1 MLDIPFPV
9 ETVPV
14 DQAESTL
21 QNIID
26 TENGIS
32 PVLLGD
38 RDVFS
43 TEWAEY
49 VDVFENPAAILSEA
63 RALDANRWFAN
74 RRTRRTTRRVDLGAS
89 YPAGAFLTR
98 LVRLPGTAL
107 RLPLRMVKGLARASL
122 PMNID
127 APEDQ
132 LVLSLKAQLSELE
145 AAGEGTEAELAEIRD
160 VIEEIKESGTVEG
173 LFPDPIDYVTP
184 RRGSEMAAGL
194 VATSEPWESATWL
207 QHGAYAICA
216 PKAVFVAHC
225 RWLWIENGARL
236 ITASTDH
243 IGFQMERPISTL
255 IEAAEV
261 MRRFELLGAI
271 EINGDLVGSDGKSLV
286 GAKRLW
292 VWWD

>member
-9 ETVPV
+9 ETVPAH
-14 DQAESTL
+14 QAESAL
-21 QNIID
+21 QAIINAD
-26 TENGIS
+26 TGVS

-49 VDVFENPAAILSEA
+49 VDVFENPAAILAEA
-63 RALDANRWFAN
+63 RALDANQWFAN
-74 RRTRRTTRRVDLGAS
+74 RRTRRSTRTVDLGAS
-89 YPAGAFLTR
+89 YRAQALLTR
-98 LVRLPGTAL
+98 LVQLPSVAL
-107 RLPLRMVKGLARASL
+107 NLPLRMVKGLVRAS
-122 PMNID
+122 D
-127 APEDQ
+127 SEKSEAPEDQ
-132 LVLSLKAQLSELE
+132 LVITLRAQLSDLE
-145 AAGEGTEAELAEIRD
+145 AAGEGTEAELAEIRE
-160 VIEEIKESGTVEG
+160 VIAEIKEGVADG

-184 RRGSEMAAGL
+184 RRGGEMAAGM
-194 VATSEPWESATWL
+194 VAASEPWESAAWL

-243 IGFQMERPISTL
+243 IGFQMERPISSL

-271 EINGDLVGSDGKSLV
+271 EINGDLIGSDGKSLV

-292 VWWD
+292 VWWE

>member
-1 MLDIPFPV
+1 MLDIPFQV
-9 ETVPV
+9 ETVPA
-14 DQAESTL
+14 DQAETAL
-21 QNIID
+21 KALID
-26 TENGIS
+26 AEDGVS
-32 PVLLGD
+32 PILLGD

-49 VDVFENPAAILSEA
+49 VDVFENPATILAEA

-74 RRTRRTTRRVDLGAS
+74 RRTRRETRTVDLGATHR
-89 YPAGAFLTR
+89 AQAWLTR
-98 LVRLPGTAL
+98 MVQLPSAAL
-107 RLPLRMVKGLARASL
+107 NLPLRMVKGLVRTPKSTETE
-122 PMNID
+122 

-132 LVLSLKAQLSELE
+132 LVVNLRSQLAELE
-145 AAGEGTEAELAEIRD
+145 AAGEGTEAELAEIRE
-160 VIEEIKESGTVEG
+160 VIAEIKAGVDGG
-173 LFPDPIDYVTP
+173 LFPDPVDYVTP
-184 RRGSEMAAGL
+184 RRGGDMAAGL
-194 VATSEPWESATWL
+194 VKTSEPWESAAWL

-225 RWLWIENGARL
+225 RWLWLENGARL

-243 IGFQMERPISTL
+243 VGFQMERPIASL

-271 EINGDLVGSDGKSLV
+271 EINGDLIGSDGKSLV
-286 GAKRLW
+286 GAERLW

>member
-14 DQAESTL
+14 DQAESALQTL
-21 QNIID
+21 ID
-26 TENGIS
+26 TKAGVS

-49 VDVFENPAAILSEA
+49 VDVFESPAAILADA

-74 RRTRRTTRRVDLGAS
+74 RRIRRSARIVDLGTS
-89 YPAGAFLTR
+89 YRTQSWLTR
-98 LVRLPGTAL
+98 LVQLPSTAL
-107 RLPLRMVKGLARASL
+107 KLPLRMVKGLVRASEA
-122 PMNID
+122 D
-127 APEDQ
+127 KSSAPEDA
-132 LVLSLKAQLSELE
+132 LVETLRAQLAELE
-145 AAGEGTEAELAEIRD
+145 VAGEATDAELAEIRE
-160 VIEEIKESGTVEG
+160 VIDEIRNGVADG

-184 RRGSEMAAGL
+184 RRGGEMAAGM
-194 VATSEPWESATWL
+194 VATSEPWESAAWL

-225 RWLWIENGARL
+225 RWLWMQNGARL

-243 IGFQMERPISTL
+243 VGFQMEHPIASS

>member
-9 ETVPV
+9 ETVPA
-14 DQAESTL
+14 DKAEMALQAL
-21 QNIID
+21 ID
-26 TENGIS
+26 AEVGVS

-49 VDVFENPAAILSEA
+49 VDVFENPAAIVAEA
-63 RALDANRWFAN
+63 RALDANAWFAN
-74 RRTRRTTRRVDLGAS
+74 RRTRRETRTVDLGATHR
-89 YPAGAFLTR
+89 AQAWLTR
-98 LVRLPGTAL
+98 MVQLPSAAL
-107 RLPLRMVKGLARASL
+107 NLPLRMIKGVVGSSV
-122 PMNID
+122 PQD
-127 APEDQ
+127 AGVPEDQ
-132 LVLSLKAQLSELE
+132 LVQNLRAQLAELE
-145 AAGEGTEAELAEIRD
+145 AAGEGTEAELAEFRA
-160 VIEEIKESGTVEG
+160 VIAEIKASGAEG
-173 LFPDPIDYVTP
+173 VFPDPVDYVTP
-184 RRGSEMAAGL
+184 RRGTEMAAGL
-194 VATSEPWESATWL
+194 VKTSEPWESAAWL

-243 IGFQMERPISTL
+243 VGFQMERPIASL
-255 IEAAEV
+255 IEAADV

-271 EINGDLVGSDGKSLV
+271 EINGDLVGSNGKSLV
-286 GAKRLW
+286 GAERLW

>member
-14 DQAESTL
+14 DQAESKL
-21 QNIID
+21 QAIID
-26 TENGIS
+26 TETGIS

-38 RDVFS
+38 RDVLS

-49 VDVFENPAAILSEA
+49 VDVFENPVAILSEA

-74 RRTRRTTRRVDLGAS
+74 RRTRRTTRTVDLGTS
-89 YPAGAFLTR
+89 YPAQAFLTG
-98 LVRLPGTAL
+98 LVRLPGTVL
-107 RLPLRMVKGLARASL
+107 KLPLRMVKGFARVSE
-122 PMNID
+122 PMKT
-127 APEDQ
+127 APEDH
-132 LVLSLKAQLSELE
+132 LISSLKAQLSELE
-145 AAGEGTEAELAEIRD
+145 AAGEGTEAELVEIRE
-160 VIEEIKESGTVEG
+160 VIEEIKEIGEVDG

-184 RRGSEMAAGL
+184 RRGREMAAGL
-194 VATSEPWESATWL
+194 VATSEPWENAAWL

-236 ITASTDH
+236 ITASTNH

>member
-9 ETVPV
+9 ETVPA
-14 DQAESTL
+14 DRAETAL
-21 QNIID
+21 QVLID
-26 TENGIS
+26 TKAGVS

-49 VDVFENPAAILSEA
+49 VDVFESPAAILADA

-74 RRTRRTTRRVDLGAS
+74 RRTRRSTRVVNLGAS
-89 YPAGAFLTR
+89 HRAQTWLTR
-98 LVRLPGTAL
+98 LVQMPSTAL
-107 RLPLRMVKGLARASL
+107 KLPLRMVKGLARA
-122 PMNID
+122 
-127 APEDQ
+127 PEVDEPNVHDDE
-132 LVLSLKAQLSELE
+132 LVLTLKAQLAELE
-145 AAGEGTEAELAEIRD
+145 AAGEATDAELAEINE
-160 VIEEIKESGTVEG
+160 VIDEIKNGVAEG

-184 RRGSEMAAGL
+184 RRGGEMAAGL
-194 VATSEPWESATWL
+194 VATSEPWESAAWL

-225 RWLWIENGARL
+225 RWLWMENGARL

-243 IGFQMERPISTL
+243 IGFQMERPISSL

-271 EINGDLVGSDGKSLV
+271 EINGDLIGSDGKSLV